1 MITRPKL
8 DGLEMKKTLWW
19 IFDLFIIICFMLL
32 GMVVADIHEEELWVG
47 AVGGLLTHR
56 IVSRI
61 LVGFK
66 NYLYGGRN

>member
-19 IFDLFIIICFMLL
+19 MFDLFIIVCFMLF
-32 GMVVADIHEEELWVG
+32 GMVIADVNEQQIWVG

-56 IVSRI
+56 IVRMI
-61 LVGFK
+61 IVNF
-66 NYLYGGRN
+66 

>member
-19 IFDLFIIICFMLL
+19 MFDLFIIICFMLL

-56 IVSRI
+56 IVRI
-61 LVGFK
+61 ILRNLRDYVF
-66 NYLYGGRN
+66 GGRN

>member
-19 IFDLFIIICFMLL
+19 MFDLFIIICFMLL
-32 GMVVADIHEEELWVG
+32 GMGVADIHEEELWVG

-56 IVSRI
+56 IVRMI
-61 LVGFK
+61 LISLR
-66 NYLYGGRN
+66 NYIYGGRN

>member
-1 MITRPKL
+1 MIIKPEL
-8 DGLEMKKTLWW
+8 EGLTIKKTFWW
-19 IFDLFIIICFMLL
+19 AFDLFLIVCFMLF
-32 GMVVADIHEEELWVG
+32 GMVVADLHEEELWVG

-56 IVSRI
+56 IVSMI

>member
-19 IFDLFIIICFMLL
+19 MFDLFIIICFMLL

-56 IVSRI
+56 IVRMI
-61 LVGFK
+61 LISLR

>member
-1 MITRPKL
+1 MITKPKL

-19 IFDLFIIICFMLL
+19 MFDLFIIVCFMLF

-56 IVSRI
+56 IVRMI
-61 LVGFK
+61 LISLR

>member
-19 IFDLFIIICFMLL
+19 MFDLFIIICFMLL

-56 IVSRI
+56 IVRI
-61 LVGFK
+61 ILRNLRDYV
-66 NYLYGGRN
+66 YGGRN

>member
-19 IFDLFIIICFMLL
+19 MFDLFIIVCFMLF
-32 GMVVADIHEEELWVG
+32 GMVVADMHEEELWVG

-56 IVSRI
+56 IVRMI
-61 LVGFK
+61 LIGLR
-66 NYLYGGRN
+66 NYVYGGRN

>member
-19 IFDLFIIICFMLL
+19 MFDLFIIICFMLL

-56 IVSRI
+56 IVRMI
-61 LVGFK
+61 LVSLR
-66 NYLYGGRN
+66 NYVYGGRN